1 MVQEHGWSGRGERL
15 CSWKCQHRNAAVLGT
30 DSRLAPSEP
39 LGLLSLLHKRVE
51 NSRFKQG
58 CRSEEEF
65 HAGVFW
71 IPSEFVAPRNAS
83 EPRAAPTPGSVE
95 GADPGARELPLLGL
109 TFAHC
114 SCSSVRVWQRTPS
127 DSRSLQPPPKTR
139 AMQNHLGRLPREP
152 SIGLEDLGPNCKRK
166 ARAVRGRFHHQYKLS
181 PAERSPAA
189 SPGPSILL
197 PEH

>member
-1 MVQEHGWSGRGERL
+1 M
-15 CSWKCQHRNAAVLGT
+15 LGT
-30 DSRLAPSEP
+30 DSRQAPSEP

-58 CRSEEEF
+58 CHSEMTARPAAVLPHKNHV

-71 IPSEFVAPRNAS
+71 ILSEFVAPRNAS

-109 TFAHC
+109 TFPHC
-114 SCSSVRVWQRTPS
+114 SVRVWQRTPS
-127 DSRSLQPPPKTR
+127 DSLSLQPPLKTR
-139 AMQNHLGRLPREP
+139 VMRNHLRRLPGEP
-152 SIGLEDLGPNCKRK
+152 SMGLVDLGPKCKRK
-166 ARAVRGRFHHQYKLS
+166 ARAVRGGFHHQYKLS
-181 PAERSPAA
+181 PA